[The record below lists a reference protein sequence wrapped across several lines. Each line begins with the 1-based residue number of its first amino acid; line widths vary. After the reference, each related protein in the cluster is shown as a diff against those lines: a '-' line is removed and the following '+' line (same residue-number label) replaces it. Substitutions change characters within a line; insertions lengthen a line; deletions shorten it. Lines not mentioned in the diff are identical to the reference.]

1 MRIQYANRDSD
12 IISKMKGTYKEHK
25 AQQEA
30 VKRKMKL
37 NVCKDQGSKRQAVE
51 KDLPNNILFVENLPA
66 DTQQS
71 QVQMLFEK
79 FEGFMEVRIV
89 SGKGE
94 IAFVE
99 FESEGRASDAKKAL
113 DNFKM
118 SESHYMKVTFAKK

>member
-1 MRIQYANRDSD
+1 MRIQYANRDSN
-12 IISKMKGTYKEHK
+12 IISKMKGTYKEYR

-30 VKRKMKL
+30 VKRKLKPT
-37 NVCKDQGSKRQAVE
+37 VGKDHGSKRQAVE

-66 DTQQS
+66 ETQQS

-79 FEGFMEVRIV
+79 FEGFREVRIV